1 MNPYAAPITRNTET
15 SLTPSVSRKPTRP
28 RAIEVLLPAIIFTA
42 GYLAT
47 AGGFQS
53 LYEGLSSGLNY
64 VKTLVFDFPQMFL
77 TLFVSYAIL
86 RSLVVWSSLRP
97 SIWFTF
103 ASAVLA
109 YILFPLY
116 YTPIYAVLRNVLT
129 HELSLFT
136 QGFAAACVGIAIDS
150 LGSTMISIVRQRAPG
165 SSKMA

>member
-1 MNPYAAPITRNTET
+1 MNPYVAPIARNTET
-15 SLTPSVSRKPTRP
+15 SLTPSFSRKPTRP
-28 RAIEVLLPAIIFTA
+28 RAIEVLLSAIIFTA

-64 VKTLVFDFPQMFL
+64 AKTLVFDFPQMFL

-103 ASAVLA
+103 ASATLA

-150 LGSTMISIVRQRAPG
+150 LGSTMIRIVRQRAPG

>member
-1 MNPYAAPITRNTET
+1 MNPYVAPIARNTET

-28 RAIEVLLPAIIFTA
+28 RPIEVLLPAIVFTA

-47 AGGFQS
+47 AGAIKWLTHGS
-53 LYEGLSSGLNY
+53 ASGLDR
-64 VKTLVFDFPQMFL
+64 VRTLVLDFRLLLL
-77 TLFVSYAIL
+77 TILFSYAIL
-86 RSLVVWSSLRP
+86 RTIVICCSLRP

-103 ASAVLA
+103 ASAIIA

-150 LGSTMISIVRQRAPG
+150 LGSTVISIVRQWAPG
-165 SSKMA
+165 RSKMA